1 MKEKETVKENSKH
14 GIWNLIDTIQ
24 GDKVIW
30 IVVIM
35 LILYSSVA
43 IFSSSSLKAN
53 ELGVGRWDVFMDHM
67 TGVGVGVLV
76 IFFFYFFGRIG
87 FIRFIS
93 QFCFAGSLLLLVL
106 LLISKDNLRALTL
119 GPISIQPF
127 EFVKVGMVLYLAWA
141 VQAYKTD
148 SFQIINLL
156 TRHFK
161 WLSFLSKP
169 WVKRAIY
176 IYLPIVIVTACIM
189 TRGFSSSVIT
199 ALIMIAT
206 VLIAGVPK
214 KDILFLTVAVVGVVL
229 LSYGLWKLTGWD
241 WLGRRWETVEGRIE
255 RFVHPQEISE
265 LQPGTLEYKEYMDNL
280 RQPEGAKIAIKNGGL
295 IGRGPGRSRQRYSIA
310 DMYDDYIYSFIIEEY
325 GIIVGGILLVIL
337 YLSLLARGAMIA
349 KSCTQEFSK
358 TVVAGLVLLISG
370 QAMMHMYVN
379 AGLGPITG
387 QVLPLVSYGKSS
399 FVAFSIAFGIL
410 LSISKTVKKQV
421 DEAQNAAAPIV
432 EPGDDEVQSAIS
444 DLEDFEA
451 NI

>member
-1 MKEKETVKENSKH
+1 MEEKKTVGENSKS
-14 GIWNLIDTIQ
+14 GIWNIIDTIQ

-67 TGVGVGVLV
+67 TGVGVGILV

-87 FIRFIS
+87 LIRVIS
-93 QFCFAGSLLLLVL
+93 QLCFAGSLLLLVL
-106 LLISKDNLRALTL
+106 LMTGDNLRALDL
-119 GPISIQPF
+119 GPVSIQPF
-127 EFVKVGMVLYLAWA
+127 EFVKVGMVLYLSWA

-156 TRHFK
+156 TRRYEQ
-161 WLSFLSKP
+161 LGFLSKP
-169 WVKRAIY
+169 WIKRTIY
-176 IYLPIVIVTACIM
+176 IYLPIIIVTVCIM
-189 TRGFSSSVIT
+189 TRGFSSAVFT

-206 VLIAGVPK
+206 VLVAGVTK
-214 KDILFLTVAVVGVVL
+214 RDILFLAAAVVGVVL
-229 LSYGLWKLTGWD
+229 LSYVLWKVTGWE
-241 WLGRRWETVEGRIE
+241 WLGRRWETVEARIE
-255 RFVHPQEISE
+255 RFIHHRKIFSE

-310 DMYDDYIYSFIIEEY
+310 DMYDDYIFSFIIEEY
-325 GIIVGGILLVIL
+325 GLLLGAIPLIIL
-337 YLSLLARGAMIA
+337 YLSLLARGSMIA

-421 DEAQNAAAPIV
+421 EEAQNAAAPIV
-432 EPGDDEVQSAIS
+432 EPDEVQSAIS